1 MLIVLRKPAM
11 VDRLISVVIP
21 TYNRVAYLLEAID
34 SVLAQGYASLELIV
48 VDDGSTD
55 ETAEVVARRGGVRYH
70 HQANQGIAGARNAG
84 VALARG
90 AYLAFLDS
98 DDVWMPGKLA
108 RQMAVLDADA
118 GVDLVYGHAE
128 QFRSPDVEPEFWRGY
143 RAKPGVVAAPVPSS
157 MLIRRAAFDRV
168 GPFDAR
174 FGIGIEMDWYARLT
188 EARLRAVMLPDVLFR
203 RRLHRSNF
211 NIVRADEQSERLHVL
226 KAVIDRRRRSAG
238 GA

>member
-1 MLIVLRKPAM
+1 M

-21 TYNRVAYLLEAID
+21 TYNRVVYLLEAID
-34 SVLAQGYASLELIV
+34 SVLAQGHATLELIV

-55 ETAEVVARRGGVRYH
+55 ETAEVVARRGGGVRYH
-70 HQANQGIAGARNAG
+70 VQANQGIAGARNAG

-108 RQMAVLDADA
+108 RQLAVLDADA
-118 GVDLVYGHAE
+118 GVDVVYGHAE
-128 QFRSPDVEPEFWRGY
+128 QFHSPDVDPAFWRGF
-143 RAKPGVVAAPVPSS
+143 RAKPGVVAAPVPGS

-188 EARLRAVMLPDVLFR
+188 EQRLRAIMLPDVLFR

-211 NIVRADEQSERLHVL
+211 NIVRADQQSERLHVL
-226 KAVIDRRRRSAG
+226 KSVIDRRRRSAG
-238 GA
+238 PV